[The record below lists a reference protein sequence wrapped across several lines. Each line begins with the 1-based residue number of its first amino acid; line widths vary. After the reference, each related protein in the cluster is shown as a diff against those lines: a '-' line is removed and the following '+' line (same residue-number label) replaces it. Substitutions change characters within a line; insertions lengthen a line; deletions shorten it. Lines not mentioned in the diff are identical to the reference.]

1 MQAFHV
7 TDLQELSQA
16 SLFHDPRQLAPLR
29 LRVAKF
35 IWRRRTSSLH
45 DHNLHLEDLQHSVQ
59 SASL

>member
-7 TDLQELSQA
+7 TDLQELPQA
-16 SLFHDPRQLAPLR
+16 SLLHDPRQLAPLR
-29 LRVAKF
+29 PGVAEL
-35 IWRRRTSSLH
+35 IRRRRASGLH